1 MATKN
6 FYRKWR
12 QEQQTAQWLRDR
24 LRIAETK
31 YTLSLIGCA
40 VGMSGFLICGL
51 LLIWGMS

>member
-31 YTLSLIGCA
+31 YTLSLIGCT

-51 LLIWGMS
+51 LLIGGMS